1 MLKFSAV
8 YPPMFS
14 GGAESF
20 FYGFVRALI
29 IRGCFNV
36 DVKRALGIAGF
47 YRSVT
52 TPECWTVKLHG
63 HQGIFG
69 LMLSDVKEDESTAE
83 CVLDIKYFP
92 DAEEEVLDTFS
103 VMEILTTAEASY
115 GAMVRDFASVSAL
128 RGMFSVGNILINID
142 KLSGEM
148 SMTLVSE
155 TLSETRIRDG
165 LYVQSNG
172 QELVEPMG
180 IDRHVSAYRLALP
193 LFRCFTGC
201 AAYSLEHSADGF
213 FRSFA
218 DGKAVVAAS
227 DGSRSDIECP
237 LNSVVEMTFTF
248 GGQRTPLP
256 EKTFPCTVTPFWWEK
271 RQEKD
276 HSKVMDSRP
285 RLIIVSGFLGS
296 GKTTYI
302 RNLIEYE
309 TDKNRFVGVIQ
320 NEAGQSGLDGF
331 LVDYDYSLVEI
342 DEGCM
347 CCSLSG
353 QLKKA
358 IAELSS
364 ERVPDTII
372 LETSGVANPMNLIDE
387 IDDVSEMARFDSVT
401 TLVDLL
407 TPVNMFYD
415 NELMRQQI
423 MSADIV
429 VLTKADAV
437 DDTAVRETAQAV
449 AEINPDAM
457 IVAAKGNMNYSMLYG
472 TENESGLLAN
482 AGQKGHTHHHE
493 HIGTKKISFH
503 EPVSKD
509 ELIKMIENMPEDTFR
524 VKGIVDIDGEG
535 TIVVQSVNGRTE
547 LIAPD
552 REPPAERFLVVI
564 GKNLS

>member
-1 MLKFSAV
+1 
-8 YPPMFS
+8 MFN

-47 YRSVT
+47 YRSVA
-52 TPECWTVKLHG
+52 TPECWTVKLLEHK
-63 HQGIFG
+63 GIFG
-69 LMLSDVKEDESTAE
+69 LMVSDVKEDENTAE
-83 CVLDIKYFP
+83 CVLNLKYFP
-92 DAEEEVLDTFS
+92 DASEEVLDTFS
-103 VMEILTTAEASY
+103 VMEILATAEPSY

-128 RGMFSVGNILINID
+128 SGMFSVGDILINID
-142 KLSGEM
+142 KGSGQM
-148 SMTLVSE
+148 SVTLISE

-165 LYVQSNG
+165 LYVQSGG

-180 IDRHVSAYRLALP
+180 TDRCVSAYRLALP
-193 LFRCFTGC
+193 FFRCFTGC
-201 AAYSLEHSADGF
+201 AAYSLSHTADGYY
-213 FRSFA
+213 RSYA
-218 DGKAVVAAS
+218 EGKAVVIAS
-227 DGSRSDIECP
+227 DGSSHAVECP
-237 LNSVVEMTFTF
+237 KNRVVELTFTF
-248 GGQRTPLP
+248 GGQKTPLP
-256 EKTFPCTVTPFWWEK
+256 LAAFPCTVRPFWWEK
-271 RQEKD
+271 QTERN
-276 HSKVMDSRP
+276 SSRVMDSRP

-358 IAELSS
+358 IAQLSS

-407 TPVNMFYD
+407 TPSGMLHD

-423 MSADIV
+423 RSADIV
-429 VLTKADAV
+429 VLTKADSAG
-437 DDTAVRETAQAV
+437 DDELTATARIV

-457 IVAAKGNMNYSMLYG
+457 IVAAKGNINYSMLYG

-493 HIGTKKISFH
+493 HIGTRKISFH
-503 EPVSKD
+503 EPVGKD
-509 ELIKMIENMPEDTFR
+509 ELLKMIEDMPADTFR
-524 VKGIVDIDGEG
+524 VKGIVDVDGEG
-535 TIVVQSVNGRTE
+535 AVVVQSVNGRTE
-547 LIAPD
+547 LSAPG
-552 REPPAERFLVVI
+552 RKPPEERFLVVI
-564 GKNLS
+564 GKNVS